1 MRHAMKARLPFFVL
15 GLSALGACASVP
27 APPPDMRATPTAADM
42 HQIQVVEGSERL
54 EVPVSTADFTLSPGA
69 RSQLHRFAGGY
80 LRYGH
85 GALVLSTPSG
95 GVNADA
101 ASILANETR
110 RALVDAGISYA
121 AVAGSSYDA
130 SGRTNAPIIISFLRY
145 EAQAPECAPL
155 WEQDL
160 AHQSNNQPWE
170 SFGCATQANLAALV
184 EDPADLLRPRAEDPR
199 DAGRR
204 DTVLD
209 HYRAGEQTHA
219 PRSSDER
226 IAISNAVQ

>member
-1 MRHAMKARLPFFVL
+1 MKSRLPFFLL
-15 GLSALGACASVP
+15 GLTALGACASVP
-27 APPPDMRATPTAADM
+27 PPPEGMRPTSSAADL
-42 HQIQVVEGSERL
+42 HRIQVTEGSERL
-54 EVPVSTADFTLSPGA
+54 EVPVSSSDVMLTPADRA
-69 RSQLHRFAGGY
+69 QLQRFAGGY

-95 GVNADA
+95 GANADA

-110 RALVDAGISYA
+110 RALVDAGVSYA

-130 SGRTNAPIIISFLRY
+130 SGRADAPIIVSFARY
-145 EAQAPECAPL
+145 EAHAPECAPL

-199 DAGRR
+199 DSGRR
-204 DTVLD
+204 DTVMD
-209 HYRAGEQTHA
+209 AYRDGEQTHA
-219 PRSSDER
+219 PRSNDER
-226 IAISNAVQ
+226 IQISNAVQ

>member
-1 MRHAMKARLPFFVL
+1 MNSRLPLFVL
-15 GLSALGACASVP
+15 GLTALGACASVP
-27 APPPDMRATPTAADM
+27 PPPADMRAVPTSADM
-42 HQIQVVEGSERL
+42 HQIQVTQSAERL
-54 EVPVSTADFTLSPGA
+54 EVPVGSGDMALSHA
-69 RSQLHRFAGGY
+69 SRAQLHAFAGGY

-95 GVNADA
+95 GANAEA
-101 ASILANETR
+101 ASVLAHDTR
-110 RALVDAGISYA
+110 RALVDAGVSYA

-130 SGRTNAPIIISFLRY
+130 SGRADAPIIVSFARY
-145 EAQAPECAPL
+145 EAHAPECAPL

-184 EDPADLLRPRAEDPR
+184 EDPADLLRPRAEDAR

-204 DTVLD
+204 DTVMD
-209 HYRAGEQTHA
+209 AYRAGERTHA
-219 PRSSDER
+219 ERSSDER

>member
-1 MRHAMKARLPFFVL
+1 MNARLPFFIL

-27 APPPDMRATPTAADM
+27 PPPADMRPTPTAADN
-42 HQIQVVEGSERL
+42 HRIQVTQTSERM
-54 EVPVSTADFTLSPGA
+54 EVPVSSHDVALSAGA
-69 RSQLHRFAGGY
+69 QAQLRAFAGGY

-95 GVNADA
+95 GANADA
-101 ASILANETR
+101 ASVLANETR
-110 RALVDAGISYA
+110 RALVDSGVSYA

-130 SGRTNAPIIISFLRY
+130 SGRADAPIIVSFARY
-145 EAQAPECAPL
+145 EAQAPDCAPL

-170 SFGCATQANLAALV
+170 SFGCATVSNIAAMV

-199 DAGRR
+199 DSGRR
-204 DTVLD
+204 DTVMD
-209 HYRAGEQTHA
+209 AYRDGEQTHA
-219 PRSSDER
+219 TRSSDER

>member
-1 MRHAMKARLPFFVL
+1 MKSRLPYFLL
-15 GLSALGACASVP
+15 GLTALGACASVP
-27 APPPDMRATPTAADM
+27 PPPEGMRPTSSAADL
-42 HQIQVVEGSERL
+42 HQIQVTEGAERL
-54 EVPVSTADFTLSPGA
+54 EVAVSSSDVMLSQADRA
-69 RSQLHRFAGGY
+69 QLQRFAGGY

-95 GVNADA
+95 GSNADA

-110 RALVDAGISYA
+110 RALVDAGVSYA

-130 SGRTNAPIIISFLRY
+130 SGRADAPIVVSFTRY
-145 EAQAPECAPL
+145 EAHAPECAPL

-199 DAGRR
+199 DSGRR
-204 DTVLD
+204 DTVMD
-209 HYRAGEQTHA
+209 AYRAGEQTHA
-219 PRSSDER
+219 TRSNDER
-226 IAISNAVQ
+226 IQISNAVQ

>member
-1 MRHAMKARLPFFVL
+1 MKTRLPLFVL

-27 APPPDMRATPTAADM
+27 EPPADMRPTPTVADL
-42 HQIQVVEGSERL
+42 HRIEVTESSERL
-54 EVPVSTADFTLSPGA
+54 EVAVNPGDMAISNNDRA
-69 RSQLHRFAGGY
+69 RLHALAGGY

-95 GVNADA
+95 GANADA
-101 ASILANETR
+101 ASIIANETR
-110 RALVDAGISYA
+110 RALIDAGVSYA

-130 SGRTNAPIIISFLRY
+130 SGRADAPIIVSFSRY
-145 EAQAPECAPL
+145 EARGPECAPL

-170 SFGCATQANLAALV
+170 SFGCATVSNIAALV
-184 EDPADLLRPRAEDPR
+184 EDPADLLRPRAEDAR
-199 DAGRR
+199 DSGRR
-204 DTVLD
+204 DTVMD
-209 HYRAGEQTHA
+209 AYRAGEQTHA

-226 IAISNAVQ
+226 ITISNAVQ